1 MLTAKPVVRGH
12 APSFDLVA
20 EQLHKD
26 PWFLR
31 CGAFCCRRYC
41 GWVFALALTLSVGI
55 GLVLVWDPPY
65 AVSGHKPNTTEMLG
79 SVISRTQQNAAAAVE
94 RLEAVQDAL
103 HADATPEELLHRLDR
118 LGLLDEQMQG
128 QMLNLQQTLAAY
140 SFANGTHQSPEGNAS
155 STSVIAVQ
163 VQQLSQNSSW
173 ENLTAEAID
182 SRQFVFSGNWK
193 FDLFRFAHHGGDA
206 AYMMRP
212 MATAGRRMQAKSF
225 ETVRNSFAQLS
236 KSWRVFL
243 ISIAGACGLVFS
255 MNAGPWGRQ
264 GPHPPQQHQ
273 RQNVHIGDAGPPFV
287 GTANLKVPPA
297 WTAERAHWYSLR
309 SWLSDLVLWASATD
323 LDPVMQGPVAALQI
337 TGAAREIVR
346 EIPPQHLRDG
356 VQDPQQ
362 GHIPGLMLL
371 ARALTDR
378 YGPLESEV
386 ATRAISE
393 LVTFTRMQGESVD
406 ALLVRFEVLR
416 VRAQQR
422 GGLGIN
428 AQGLSWMLLN
438 ALRLP
443 PEMWDRLLPANQ
455 GILPQDEQQLAA
467 LCDRIRRTGHLLEGG
482 YHRHPGQGATGDPG
496 HFATAGN
503 GFFPVFAAS
512 DQDHG
517 ASAYFGDDAPSAA
530 AGAASSGLDRVT
542 GAAGG
547 ITSSNAMTAA
557 THVACISKMMSF
569 QAQRIPT
576 MAYLIPKPLKFIMH
590 SQMRH
595 PWQVSCITTTLWPRD
610 DGGVSLGSHQGDTE
624 GRSGMISAEIDKLR
638 DCRGRPMAE
647 SMRASCRIP
656 HLQATRGQKVEKVKE
671 REVLGI
677 PVEKTA
683 KFSCVQSAGVIS
695 ICGGDARRPREAR
708 LRQQPLHRPWPC
720 WRVWAR
726 AAVLWL

>member
-79 SVISRTQQNAAAAVE
+79 SVISRTQQNAAAAVD

-118 LGLLDEQMQG
+118 LGLLDAQMQG

-212 MATAGRRMQAKSF
+212 MATAGRRMQAKAF

-236 KSWRVFL
+236 KSWRVVLIL

-273 RQNVHIGDAGPPFV
+273 RQNGGA
-287 GTANLKVPPA
+287 K
-297 WTAERAHWYSLR
+297 RAAPTLCTLR
-309 SWLSDLVLWASATD
+309 LLGFRLPKLPRPQRVR
-323 LDPVMQGPVAALQI
+323 PYAAFCCC
-337 TGAAREIVR
+337 GCV
-346 EIPPQHLRDG
+346 
-356 VQDPQQ
+356 
-362 GHIPGLMLL
+362 
-371 ARALTDR
+371 
-378 YGPLESEV
+378 
-386 ATRAISE
+386 
-393 LVTFTRMQGESVD
+393 
-406 ALLVRFEVLR
+406 EVLR
-416 VRAQQR
+416 
-422 GGLGIN
+422 GGECLSTLGP
-428 AQGLSWMLLN
+428 SV
-438 ALRLP
+438 AL
-443 PEMWDRLLPANQ
+443 
-455 GILPQDEQQLAA
+455 G
-467 LCDRIRRTGHLLEGG
+467 C
-482 YHRHPGQGATGDPG
+482 
-496 HFATAGN
+496 
-503 GFFPVFAAS
+503 V
-512 DQDHG
+512 
-517 ASAYFGDDAPSAA
+517 
-530 AGAASSGLDRVT
+530 
-542 GAAGG
+542 
-547 ITSSNAMTAA
+547 
-557 THVACISKMMSF
+557 
-569 QAQRIPT
+569 
-576 MAYLIPKPLKFIMH
+576 
-590 SQMRH
+590 
-595 PWQVSCITTTLWPRD
+595 
-610 DGGVSLGSHQGDTE
+610 
-624 GRSGMISAEIDKLR
+624 
-638 DCRGRPMAE
+638 
-647 SMRASCRIP
+647 
-656 HLQATRGQKVEKVKE
+656 
-671 REVLGI
+671 EVL
-677 PVEKTA
+677 
-683 KFSCVQSAGVIS
+683 
-695 ICGGDARRPREAR
+695 RRGKALPLCRVR
-708 LRQQPLHRPWPC
+708 LGCRLSLRQ
-720 WRVWAR
+720 
-726 AAVLWL
+726 